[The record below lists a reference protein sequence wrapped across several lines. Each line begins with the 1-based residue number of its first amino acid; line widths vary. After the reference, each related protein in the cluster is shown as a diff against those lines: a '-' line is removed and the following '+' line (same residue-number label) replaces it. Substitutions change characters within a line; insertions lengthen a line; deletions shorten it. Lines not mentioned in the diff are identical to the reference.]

1 MIIQII
7 SILIISIAVVYAS
20 IQIYNTIMNS
30 LEGEE
35 EENK

>member
-7 SILIISIAVVYAS
+7 SILIISISVVYAS

>member
-1 MIIQII
+1 MIIQIMSILMI
-7 SILIISIAVVYAS
+7 SISVVYAS

>member
-20 IQIYNTIMNS
+20 IQIYNTIMNI
-30 LEGEE
+30 LEE
-35 EENK
+35 E

>member
-1 MIIQII
+1 MIIQ
-7 SILIISIAVVYAS
+7 IISIAVVYAS

-30 LEGEE
+30 LGGEE